1 MTEVFDESSRPRVAG
16 RVELTPAQRLPGQ
29 HLRDIHNHFRSQ
41 LAALRAGVDEVRDG
55 EASVAEIRTSLQGI
69 DTGLNRLMVGGLCA
83 QVCRYV
89 TLHHSIEDQYLFPQ
103 VGQYAEYAPVARRLA
118 EEHVVIH
125 EELAHIEGILDGLEA
140 DLNALDDLDG
150 AVAHLTALLESHFS
164 YEEVELTE
172 PLGLMGIM
180 G

>member
-1 MTEVFDESSRPRVAG
+1 MSPFVDESSRPRVAG
-16 RVELTPAQRLPGQ
+16 RVELTPQQRAPGQ

-41 LAALRAGVDEVRDG
+41 LATLRAGVDEARAG
-55 EASVAEIRTSLQGI
+55 EASLEEIRTSIQGI
-69 DTGLNRLMVGGLCA
+69 DTGLDRLMVGGLCA

-103 VGQYAEYAPVARRLA
+103 VGQYADYAPVARRLA

-125 EELAHIEGILDGLEA
+125 EQLVHIEDVLGRLEGETEAFDELDR
-140 DLNALDDLDG
+140 
-150 AVAHLTALLESHFS
+150 AVAHLTALLESHFT
-164 YEEVELTE
+164 YEEEELSE
-172 PLGLMGIM
+172 PLGLFQIM

>member
-1 MTEVFDESSRPRVAG
+1 MAG
-16 RVELTPAQRLPGQ
+16 RVELTPQQRAPGQ

-41 LAALRAGVDEVRDG
+41 LAAMRAGVDEVRAG
-55 EASVAEIRTSLQGI
+55 EASVDTIRTTIQGI

-103 VGQYAEYAPVARRLA
+103 VGQYADYAPVARRLA

-125 EELAHIEGILDGLEA
+125 EELVRIEDILGRLDSEP
-140 DLNALDDLDG
+140 DSFMELDD
-150 AVAHLTALLESHFS
+150 AVTHLTELLDSHFS
-164 YEEVELTE
+164 YEEEELSE
-172 PLGLMGIM
+172 PLGLFRIM